1 MSSLRPSLVVMSA
14 LTALQYVTV
23 NAAVLVNDSTISL
36 LLLLFLLL
44 CVFVGL
50 AVRAVENVRYDCNG

>member
-1 MSSLRPSLVVMSA
+1 MSA